1 MKLSIALF
9 NAVRANLKGM
19 TADFFCLQNQINF
32 HMAEGLLSV
41 EDGMSA
47 LVQKDVLNENHEG

>member
-19 TADFFCLQNQINF
+19 TTDFFCLRNQSNF